1 MRKLTRAPLLLAC
14 LCAASLTVLASVAGA
29 REGTGS
35 HHPRQGSVWVVNRD
49 AGEVT
54 VFDARSGDVQATVP
68 TGPGAHE
75 VAISRRTRQAYVTN
89 ELGEHHLDPVHADA
103 REPKG
108 PARAA
113 AASRGGEPH
122 WPEGRRRAGR
132 DEQGRCDRHSDG
144 CDPALRLERER
155 RRTGTLGL
163 PDAVDDLR
171 PARDR
176 QRGHGDRPAE
186 RDDRVQRRQHRAGE
200 RGAPWTRGGT
210 SCTCPPVA
218 RGR

>member
-89 ELGEHHLDPVHADA
+89 EFENTISILSTRTLASRKVPLGPQPHHAEASRTGRKVVVGLVGTNKVGVIDTATDA
-103 REPKG
+103 IRLYDSSG
-108 PARAA
+108 NAAARAHSGYLTRSTIFVPHETGNEVTA
-113 AASRGGEPH
+113 IDRLSGTIEFSVGNIVQASEV
-122 WPEGRRRAGR
+122 
-132 DEQGRCDRHSDG
+132 
-144 CDPALRLERER
+144 
-155 RRTGTLGL
+155 L
-163 PDAVDDLR
+163 PD
-171 PARDR
+171 
-176 QRGHGDRPAE
+176 
-186 RDDRVQRRQHRAGE
+186 QRR
-200 RGAPWTRGGT
+200 T
-210 SCTCPPVA
+210 SCTCPPEA